1 MGVAALS
8 AGLSFYL
15 FGAALPLYLRADL
28 GYSLPAVGVL
38 VGLGSVV
45 QVVAALAA
53 GPLLDRRGARL
64 GLRIGAACYLG
75 AALIFLS
82 STWLP
87 ALVAARVL
95 QGIGIALVLPA
106 VLSVVPGL
114 VASNFRGTAL
124 GLVGAFNNVALAAG
138 PPLGLLLLR
147 WTPTALFVAAFLV
160 GAFALGLTWWLRV
173 GLRSVETG
181 DLLHYRV
188 TWTPLYAIT
197 FLCVVYW
204 GVVTAFLPIEVPSQQ
219 IPNVGWF
226 FTADALAVMATR
238 IPTGYLADRFGPRWL
253 LIGGALLTAVAI
265 GLLLLPPSFVS
276 LALAGIATGVSAAL
290 MFPPILL
297 ELTKRSDDRD
307 RGTAM
312 ALYNTSFAAAVGT
325 GSLGAAVVVPRFGFA
340 TSLVISIVCTLAAA
354 PLALATIGVRA
365 DR

>member
-1 MGVAALS
+1 
-8 AGLSFYL
+8 
-15 FGAALPLYLRADL
+15 
-28 GYSLPAVGVL
+28 
-38 VGLGSVV
+38 VV

-64 GLRIGAACYLG
+64 GLRLGAGCYL
-75 AALIFLS
+75 ASALLFLS

-87 ALVAARVL
+87 ALVAARLL
-95 QGIGIALVLPA
+95 QGIGIALILPA

-114 VASNFRGTAL
+114 VATNLRGTAL
-124 GLVGAFNNVALAAG
+124 GVVGAFNNVALAAG

-147 WTPTALFVAAFLV
+147 WAPTALFVAAFLV
-160 GAFALGLTWWLRV
+160 GAIALLLTWSLRV
-173 GLRSVETG
+173 GLRSTEPG

-188 TWTPLYAIT
+188 SWTPLYAIT

-204 GVVTAFLPIEVPSQQ
+204 GVVTAFLPIEVPSHQV
-219 IPNVGWF
+219 PNVGWF

-253 LIGGALLTAVAI
+253 LIIGALLTAVAI
-265 GLLLLPPSFVS
+265 VLLLLPASFFS
-276 LALAGIATGVSAAL
+276 LVFAGIGTGVSAAL

-312 ALYNTSFAAAVGT
+312 ALYNTSFAAAVGA
-325 GSLGAAVVVPRFGFA
+325 GSLGAAFVVPRFGFG
-340 TSLVISIVCTLAAA
+340 TSLVVSIVCTLAAA
-354 PLALATIGVRA
+354 PVALATIRTRE
-365 DR
+365 DL